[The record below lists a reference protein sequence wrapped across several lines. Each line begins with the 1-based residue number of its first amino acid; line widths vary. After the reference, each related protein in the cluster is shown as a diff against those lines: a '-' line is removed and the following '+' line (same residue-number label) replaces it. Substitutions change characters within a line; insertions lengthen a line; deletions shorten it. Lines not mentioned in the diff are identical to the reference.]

1 MILFTELG
9 KMEREWVCLVIS
21 DLKGVVDASLKMWK
35 FESLWII
42 PCLHVNFLTQIKNS
56 SYLFVYLFSY
66 LVS

>member
-1 MILFTELG
+1 MVLFTELG

-21 DLKGVVDASLKMWK
+21 DLKGVVDVSLKM

-56 SYLFVYLFSY
+56 SYLFIYLFR
-66 LVS
+66 